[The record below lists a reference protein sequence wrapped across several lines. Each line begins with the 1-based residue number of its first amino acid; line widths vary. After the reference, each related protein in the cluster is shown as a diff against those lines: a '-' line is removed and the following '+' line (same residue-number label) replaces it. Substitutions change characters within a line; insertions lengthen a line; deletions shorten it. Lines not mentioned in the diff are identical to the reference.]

1 MDSIN
6 RNAWLDV
13 VSTPGSVMISR
24 SNELDC
30 STGPTEPQSVLGP
43 DGATSRPDALLVAA
57 VRSDPPDEAALDA
70 LVERYW
76 PQLFARCQLMT
87 QDRQQAADLAQEAWY
102 RVLRARPNLKPEGN
116 FRAYLMTVATNLWRD
131 SNRSERRA
139 GAMAERRLLSLDATS
154 SNDDGEMTSLAE
166 LLPDSRSLEANQSK
180 LLEMDIDQALARLT
194 PLLRDVLLSRF
205 VIGES
210 CAEIAARYSRT
221 EQTVSGWVREAIR
234 RVNQFLR

>member
-1 MDSIN
+1 MDSTN
-6 RNAWLDV
+6 RNTWLNGE
-13 VSTPGSVMISR
+13 TAPRSVIVSR
-24 SNELDC
+24 SDELDC
-30 STGPTEPQSVLGP
+30 STGRTEPQSVLGP
-43 DGATSRPDALLVAA
+43 DDATSRPDAVLVAA

-87 QDRQQAADLAQEAWY
+87 QNRQQAADLAQEAWY
-102 RVLRARPNLKPEGN
+102 RVLRARHSLKPEGN
-116 FRAYLMTVATNLWRD
+116 FKAYLMTVATNLWRD

-139 GAMAERRLLSLDATS
+139 GVMAERRLLSLDATP
-154 SNDDGEMTSLAE
+154 SNDDGEMTSLGE
-166 LLPDSRSLEANQSK
+166 LLPDSKSLEANQSK

-210 CAEIAARYSRT
+210 CAEIAGRYSRT
-221 EQTVSGWVREAIR
+221 EQTVSSWVREAIR